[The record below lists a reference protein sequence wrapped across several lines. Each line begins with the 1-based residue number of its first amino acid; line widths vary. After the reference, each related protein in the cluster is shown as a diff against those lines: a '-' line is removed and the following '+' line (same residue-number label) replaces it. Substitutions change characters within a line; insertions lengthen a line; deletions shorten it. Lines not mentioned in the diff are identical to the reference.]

1 MGTKTAD
8 EILGDLST
16 LLSDFQGREY
26 SGEIGPST
34 LFFED
39 LGFASIDAVVLG
51 ETLETMYQQKI
62 PFNKFLIS
70 LRQQQV
76 QDIEVGR
83 LAEFLSEHL
92 ASSS

>member
-8 EILGDLST
+8 EILGDLRT

-51 ETLETMYQQKI
+51 ETLETMYQRKI
-62 PFNKFLIS
+62 PFNKFLIT

-83 LAEFLSEHL
+83 LAEFLRESL
-92 ASSS
+92 AS